1 MIKKIPHIRKIISI
15 LYPVLFP
22 ILKFIAV
29 IFSKITTFFYYILM
43 KMDWGKIPQT
53 EWMDHDQDQFYQFNS
68 SGTFFHLERGIL
80 PRLYTSNLLIDNK
93 EFNDLKLQKKLNI
106 LDLCSGD
113 SYFSQKFFYDLSDT
127 IVSVDLDPKA
137 LARGKSRIKNY
148 QYMNKKHHFFQLD
161 IEKIKII
168 DCLKSNG
175 LNIKFDIILFN
186 AAIEHFKEEQLDFIF
201 SSLKEVMKQK
211 SFIST
216 YTIVED
222 ENDQK
227 YLLDH
232 HEMFFSSK
240 EHLEKTVSKYFK
252 FTKSHHS
259 LVNNRCNIY
268 CIASDQNIEI

>member
-137 LARGKSRIKNY
+137 LARGKSRIKNRTGRVCVVMR
-148 QYMNKKHHFFQLD
+148 QT
-161 IEKIKII
+161 E
-168 DCLKSNG
+168 G
-175 LNIKFDIILFN
+175 L
-186 AAIEHFKEEQLDFIF
+186 
-201 SSLKEVMKQK
+201 
-211 SFIST
+211 
-216 YTIVED
+216 
-222 ENDQK
+222 
-227 YLLDH
+227 
-232 HEMFFSSK
+232 
-240 EHLEKTVSKYFK
+240 
-252 FTKSHHS
+252 
-259 LVNNRCNIY
+259 
-268 CIASDQNIEI
+268 